1 MSAKSRMG
9 GLGKLSD
16 FGKTSK
22 TQAQPETV
30 VVEEPKAEQ
39 VAAPPPEPTP
49 QPAPQKQADDK
60 GKLVPIN
67 IKITRRQHEWL
78 NDMARTVR
86 ENNSE
91 PVPPNERVFPQHL
104 IGAAIDL
111 LQASDMD
118 WSQIKNVEEL
128 RNVLNL

>member
-1 MSAKSRMG
+1 MSAKRMG

-22 TQAQPETV
+22 AQSQTESV
-30 VVEEPKAEQ
+30 VVEEHKTEEV
-39 VAAPPPEPTP
+39 VAPPPPEPTP
-49 QPAPQKQADDK
+49 QPASQKQADDK

-78 NDMARTVR
+78 NDTARNVR
-86 ENNSE
+86 LNNSE

-104 IGAAIDL
+104 IGVAIDL
-111 LQASDMD
+111 LQASGVD
-118 WSQIKNVEEL
+118 WSQVKNVEEL
-128 RNVLNL
+128 WKVLNL